1 MGYEP
6 VSPLYPFV
14 GGERCYFFFS
24 FFFFPFNSVHFCFVS
39 LCTPALVIVMGKEG
53 VHGGTLN
60 KKAYELALYLRRS
73 DV

>member
-1 MGYEP
+1 MNLCLLCI
-6 VSPLYPFV
+6 PLLV
-14 GGERCYFFFS
+14 GKGVL
-24 FFFFPFNSVHFCFVS
+24 FFFPFNSFHFCFVS

-60 KKAYELALYLRRS
+60 KKVYELALYLRRS

>member
-1 MGYEP
+1 MNLCLLCI
-6 VSPLYPFV
+6 PLLV
-14 GGERCYFFFS
+14 GKGV
-24 FFFFPFNSVHFCFVS
+24 FNSVHFCFVS

>member
-1 MGYEP
+1 MNLCLLCI
-6 VSPLYPFV
+6 PLLV
-14 GGERCYFFFS
+14 GKGVI
-24 FFFFPFNSVHFCFVS
+24 FFPFNSFHFCFVS

>member
-1 MGYEP
+1 MNLCLLCI
-6 VSPLYPFV
+6 PLLV
-14 GGERCYFFFS
+14 GKGVFF
-24 FFFFPFNSVHFCFVS
+24 FNSVHFCFVS

-73 DV
+73 DI

>member
-1 MGYEP
+1 MNLCLLCI
-6 VSPLYPFV
+6 PLLV
-14 GGERCYFFFS
+14 GKGVGFFF
-24 FFFFPFNSVHFCFVS
+24 FNSVHFCFVS